1 MCVCDC
7 WMQDPDAK
15 PRAND
20 PKYIEI
26 AREVLSKEVE
36 VLART
41 GNVMSPAMQQKLWK
55 KAIRQAYR
63 KDYKVWYNRLYREK
77 KRLERDER
85 AQSAFEATL
94 AEAHV
99 ISNTELTSQHAII
112 ESIQPPTEPPRVLSP
127 PAAFSPLQA
136 SSPPQVF
143 SPLQASSPPQALSPF
158 SLDGLYDSSR

>member
-1 MCVCDC
+1 
-7 WMQDPDAK
+7 MQDPDAK

-26 AREVLSKEVE
+26 AREVLSKELE

-99 ISNTELTSQHAII
+99 ISNTELTSQHVISNTELTSQHAII

-127 PAAFSPLQA
+127 QA
-136 SSPPQVF
+136 VLLT
-143 SPLQASSPPQALSPF
+143 LQASSPPQALSPF
-158 SLDGLYDSSR
+158 SLDGLYNSSR